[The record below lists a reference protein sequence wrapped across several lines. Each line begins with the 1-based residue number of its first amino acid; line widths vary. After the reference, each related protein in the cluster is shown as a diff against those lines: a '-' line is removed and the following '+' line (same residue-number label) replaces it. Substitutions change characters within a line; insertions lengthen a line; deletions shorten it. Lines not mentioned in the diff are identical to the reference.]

1 MKEIIKDV
9 LEYSEVQNYM
19 ERTANN
25 TKALRRMKR
34 VFWLA
39 GWIVTSYRRERKKCE
54 ERYYDLEKNCMVM
67 NLSGEHSG
75 TKFYLPLLTLEK
87 GKVCGEFIQRLIFK
101 TGDYFDISSLQRL
114 KEKQYVSEKM
124 NVLDIGA
131 NIGNHTL
138 FFAKECRVN
147 HIYSFE
153 PVSETYS
160 MLCRNVEI
168 NGLRQVTLHNFA
180 LGKENTSVSIKEFNP
195 KNYGGTVLEYGSKGG
210 MECHSLDELSIDRKI
225 DFMKIDVEGFEN
237 EVLLGGVELIKRD
250 RPVIYVEIFKENRN
264 IVENTLYSLG
274 YKLKEKRYDDYLFMP
289 ANSKPDRHG
298 N

>member
-1 MKEIIKDV
+1 MKEFMKDV
-9 LEYSEVQNYM
+9 LEYSEVQKYM
-19 ERTANN
+19 ERTGNN
-25 TKALRRMKR
+25 AKVLRRIKR
-34 VFWLA
+34 GFWLA
-39 GWIVTSYRRERKKCE
+39 GWIVTSYGRERKKCE
-54 ERYYDLEKNCMVM
+54 ERYYDLEKNGMVM

-75 TKFYLPLLTLEK
+75 TKFYLPLLTLEN

-114 KEKQYVSEKM
+114 KEKKYVSENM

-138 FFAKECRVN
+138 FFANECRVN

-168 NGLRQVTLHNFA
+168 NGLKQVTLHNFA
-180 LGKENTSVSIKEFNP
+180 LGKEDAFVSIKEFNP
-195 KNYGGTVLEYGSKGG
+195 QNYGGTSLEYGSKGG

-225 DFMKIDVEGFEN
+225 DFIKIDVEGFEN
-237 EVLLGGVELIKRD
+237 EVLLGGEELIKRD
-250 RPVIYVEIFKENRN
+250 KPVIYVEIFEENRSA
-264 IVENTLYSLG
+264 VENTLNSFG
-274 YKLKEKRYDDYLFMP
+274 YRLKEKRFDDYLFVP
-289 ANSKPDRHG
+289 ANRHG